1 MIFNAAKL
9 SVIIFK
15 RTDMDTAGEFVA
27 SASEAEDV
35 TTAYQDVTSTTLEAD
50 RIYVL
55 MQKDYR
61 SAF

>member
-1 MIFNAAKL
+1 
-9 SVIIFK
+9 
-15 RTDMDTAGEFVA
+15 MDTAGEFVA

-35 TTAYQDVTSTTLEAD
+35 TTAYQDVTSKTLEAD

>member
-1 MIFNAAKL
+1 
-9 SVIIFK
+9 
-15 RTDMDTAGEFVA
+15 MDTAGESVA

-35 TTAYQDVTSTTLEAD
+35 TTAYQDVTSKTLEAD